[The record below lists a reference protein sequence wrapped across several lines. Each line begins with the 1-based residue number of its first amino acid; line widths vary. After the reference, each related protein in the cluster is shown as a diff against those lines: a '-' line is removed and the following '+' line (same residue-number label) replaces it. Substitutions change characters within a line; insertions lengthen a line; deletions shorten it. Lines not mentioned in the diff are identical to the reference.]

1 MIYRKLRTRA
11 AALAIVV
18 SICACLPSISYAQN
32 ADEEEG
38 ERVRE
43 AYLIRPGDMLQVSV
57 WKEDY
62 LERDVLVRPDGGISF
77 PLAGDVSAADR
88 TVIQIRDALAVQLSR
103 YIPDPVVTVAVKEI
117 RGNMIY
123 VLGQVQRPG
132 PFVMNPRVDIMQ
144 ALAMA
149 GGATPFAA
157 LNDIKILRRT
167 GGNQEVIDFRYSDV
181 ERGRRLEQNILL
193 QGGDIIVVP

>member
-1 MIYRKLRTRA
+1 MIYRKLRARA
-11 AALAIVV
+11 AVLAIAV
-18 SICACLPSISYAQN
+18 SICAGLPSLVQAQD
-32 ADEEEG
+32 ADEDQPATT
-38 ERVRE
+38 RA
-43 AYLIRPGDMLQVSV
+43 AYHIRPGDMLQISV

-62 LERDVLVRPDGGISF
+62 LQRDVLVRPDGGISF
-77 PLAGDVSAADR
+77 PLAGDVIAADR
-88 TVIQIRDALAVQLSR
+88 TVIQIRDALAGQLSR

-123 VLGQVQRPG
+123 VLGQVQKPG
-132 PFVMNPRVDIMQ
+132 PFVMNPRVDILQ

-157 LNDIKILRRT
+157 LNDIKILRRNSD
-167 GGNQEVIDFRYSDV
+167 GQEAIDFRYSDV
-181 ERGRRLEQNILL
+181 IRGRRLEQNILL

>member
-1 MIYRKLRTRA
+1 M
-11 AALAIVV
+11 LAIAV
-18 SICACLPSISYAQN
+18 SICAGLPSVVQAQDV
-32 ADEEEG
+32 DEEQPATT
-38 ERVRE
+38 RA
-43 AYLIRPGDMLQVSV
+43 AYHIRPGDMLQISV

-62 LERDVLVRPDGGISF
+62 LQRDVLVRPDGGISF
-77 PLAGDVSAADR
+77 PLAGDVIAADR
-88 TVIQIRDALAVQLSR
+88 TVIQIRDALASQLSR

-123 VLGQVQRPG
+123 VLGQVKRPG